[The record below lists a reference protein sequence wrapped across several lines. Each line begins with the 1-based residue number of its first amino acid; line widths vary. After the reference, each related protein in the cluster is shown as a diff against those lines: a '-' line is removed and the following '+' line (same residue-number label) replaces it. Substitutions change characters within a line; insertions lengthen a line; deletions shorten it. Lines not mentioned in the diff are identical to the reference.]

1 MQENANSRKRE
12 LSSPEFYIDKKNKPS
27 ASSVSDI
34 SGISL
39 TEQPSEMA
47 SGTTEGQE
55 LFSSPHIA
63 IPPMKMLK
71 LSEMLK
77 ETFRDEIDAMI
88 DTVVQD
94 VLNGWNDKIVS
105 LEKKNKSLETD
116 NNSLR
121 AQVSSLKKKAEQDS
135 RRNNLRISG
144 CQETNT
150 VSTDEIILKV
160 TADMTLKRLLEAQ
173 ELGSLAQADQGTGK

>member
-1 MQENANSRKRE
+1 MDVQENANSRKRE

-34 SGISL
+34 SGINL

-63 IPPMKMLK
+63 IPPTKMLK

-77 ETFRDEIDAMI
+77 ETFRDEVDATI

-94 VLNGWNDKIVS
+94 VLNG
-105 LEKKNKSLETD
+105 
-116 NNSLR
+116 
-121 AQVSSLKKKAEQDS
+121 
-135 RRNNLRISG
+135 
-144 CQETNT
+144 
-150 VSTDEIILKV
+150 
-160 TADMTLKRLLEAQ
+160 
-173 ELGSLAQADQGTGK
+173 